1 MDLLALVAFH
11 EIVGHGGIGRA
22 SRATGQPKTTLSR
35 RLRELEDALGVRLVE
50 RGPKTF
56 RLTEEGAMLH
66 RQTGGLL
73 AEIED
78 VGQALAGGLSR
89 PRGPL
94 RVSVPG
100 LFADLYMG
108 RIAAGFVARYPEIAL
123 EVLSENRM
131 IDPLIE
137 GVDLV
142 VRVNP
147 HLDESLVGRIVMR
160 EETLLVAP
168 PSLER
173 PRRRAGDEASIG
185 VPAILLPT
193 TAGMPVWRVEGKNG
207 IEAFTPVP
215 VLRSSSVSMAWQAAR
230 NGAGAALL
238 PGSLVDADL
247 LSGRLLC
254 WGRVPE
260 RRTEIWVLYTSRRL
274 LSPKVS
280 AFVEHL
286 CAAFPHQ
293 RPPRS
298 KGSEDPSAL

>member
-94 RVSVPG
+94 RVSVPE

-108 RIAAGFVARYPEIAL
+108 RIAARFVARYPEIAL
-123 EVLSENRM
+123 EVLCDNRL
-131 IDPLIE
+131 IDPLNE

-173 PRRRAGDEASIG
+173 PRRQAGDEASAG
-185 VPAILLPT
+185 VPAIILPT
-193 TAGMPVWRVEGKNG
+193 TAGMPVVARRRGERDRGLHSRACPQVILGVDG
-207 IEAFTPVP
+207 VAG
-215 VLRSSSVSMAWQAAR
+215 SSQRGGRRAAAGLARRCGPALGQA
-230 NGAGAALL
+230 GMLG
-238 PGSLVDADL
+238 
-247 LSGRLLC
+247 
-254 WGRVPE
+254 
-260 RRTEIWVLYTSRRL
+260 
-274 LSPKVS
+274 
-280 AFVEHL
+280 
-286 CAAFPHQ
+286 
-293 RPPRS
+293 
-298 KGSEDPSAL
+298 